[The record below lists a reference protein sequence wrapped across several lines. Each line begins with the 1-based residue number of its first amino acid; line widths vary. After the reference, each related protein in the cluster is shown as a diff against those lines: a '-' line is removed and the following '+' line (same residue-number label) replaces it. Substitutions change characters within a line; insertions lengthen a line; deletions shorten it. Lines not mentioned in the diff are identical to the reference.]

1 MGDRTSQRVTVTA
14 ELAPEQ
20 VPEFDAFMRELHEG
34 KLDRTRA
41 VSAEIAMVTERAKK
55 ALALIQSAI
64 EQHGTTGQAKRL
76 VRFLAGVY
84 NGHDYPFPM
93 HELRA
98 LDHALGLAC
107 LDYLAF
113 DRLGVREIHHL
124 LDGGETWLIEKL
136 EQHGMTLRPL

>member
-1 MGDRTSQRVTVTA
+1 MLGPSRRVTVTV
-14 ELAPEQ
+14 ELASEH
-20 VPEFDAFMRELHEG
+20 VAEFDAFMRELHEG

-41 VSAEIAMVTERAKK
+41 VSAEIATVTDRAMK
-55 ALALIQSAI
+55 ALVLIQSAI
-64 EQHGTTGQAKRL
+64 EQHGATGQAKRL

-84 NGHDYPFPM
+84 NGQDYPFPL

-113 DRLGVREIHHL
+113 DRLGIREIHHL
-124 LDGGETWLIEKL
+124 LDGGEAWLIGKL
-136 EQHGMTLRPL
+136 EQHGMTPLPL